1 VAENVCRK
9 GFLNPMGGVPM
20 RVRRL
25 FQFVALSSVAVLLA
39 ACGTGA
45 GNYSPAGQQP
55 AQSGG
60 ATQAGTSTTTNAAS
74 GNKVHLV
81 YFNARGAEAVERK
94 LVDRYMKDHPDI
106 EIEYLST
113 TSMSG
118 PSDTDAIANLIFNI
132 QSKRVVDVAKIEVSR
147 TPLDLMAAD
156 ATKEL
161 TAIGGDA
168 VMKRAQDLQNSGY
181 VLVNNGVWALPYE
194 YDPFGYVY
202 NASLFKDVGLNPDNP
217 PQTWADLRAA
227 NDTIKAK
234 MPNSWPQCHPIKNT
248 AKTLPYV
255 WNAGGSLWDRDVLPT
270 KATFTNPGMVA
281 AYKYLSEAAQ
291 KQWLNTDEIT
301 GDNQLQ
307 LMISRKCAAMDTSTN
322 FTLNLQAN
330 DPKTDWRVASP
341 PSMNANPNPITFG
354 GGSALAIP
362 STAAHPKEALDF
374 MMWLTS
380 DEVQNLKYGVSKDLS
395 LTDDDLSAQATP
407 ASKNTSETLKNN
419 DPKWK
424 QAILIIPSR
433 PAGVSPAFSK
443 IYDILAAAQ
452 ERIIR
457 TNADVDS
464 ELATAQTQSQQL
476 LDQSIQQYPNLYK
489 AAS

>member
-1 VAENVCRK
+1 MLR
-9 GFLNPMGGVPM
+9 P
-20 RVRRL
+20 RL
-25 FQFVALSSVAVLLA
+25 THFAAVSAAAMLLS

-45 GNYSPAGQQP
+45 SSYTPAGQQP
-55 AQSGG
+55 AQSQGG
-60 ATQAGTSTTTNAAS
+60 QAAAPQGAAAVS
-74 GNKVHLV
+74 GQKVHLV

-94 LVDRYMKDHPDI
+94 LVDRYMKDHPNI

-113 TSMSG
+113 TSLAG

-147 TPLDLMAAD
+147 TPLDLMAAN
-156 ATKEL
+156 AEQEL

-168 VMKRAQDLQNSGY
+168 VKARADSLLNSGY
-181 VLVNNGVWALPYE
+181 VEVNNGVWALPYE

-202 NASLFKDVGLNPDNP
+202 NATLYKDVGLDPDKP
-217 PQTWADLRAA
+217 PQTWDELRAA
-227 NDTIKAK
+227 NDAIKAK

-248 AKTLPYV
+248 AKTLPYI

-270 KATFTNPGMVA
+270 KVTFTTPGVTA
-281 AYKYLSEAAQ
+281 AYKYLGEIAQ
-291 KQWLNTDEIT
+291 KQWINTDEIT

-307 LMISRKCAAMDTSTN
+307 LMISRKCAAMDTSSN
-322 FTLNLQAN
+322 FTINLQAN
-330 DPKTDWRVASP
+330 DPKTDWRVAPP
-341 PSMNANPNPITFG
+341 PSMNTNPNPVTFG
-354 GGSALAIP
+354 GGSALAVP

-380 DEVQNLKYGVSKDLS
+380 DEVQNLKYGVTNDLS

-407 ASKNTSETLKNN
+407 ASKATSETLKNN

-433 PAGVSPAFSK
+433 PAGVTPAFSK

-457 TNADVDS
+457 SGANVDE
-464 ELATAQTQSQQL
+464 ELATAQQQSQQL
-476 LDQSIQQYPNLYK
+476 LDQSIAQYPNLYK
-489 AAS
+489 

>member
-1 VAENVCRK
+1 MLTN
-9 GFLNPMGGVPM
+9 
-20 RVRRL
+20 RL
-25 FQFVALSSVAVLLA
+25 IRFAAVSAAVVLLA
-39 ACGTGA
+39 GCGTGA
-45 GNYSPAGQQP
+45 SNYSPAGQP
-55 AQSGG
+55 AQAPGQGAPQAATGGGG
-60 ATQAGTSTTTNAAS
+60 A
-74 GNKVHLV
+74 KVHLV
-81 YFNARGAEAVERK
+81 YFNARGAEVAERK
-94 LVDRYMKDHPDI
+94 LAERYMKDHPDI

-132 QSKRVVDVAKIEVSR
+132 QSKRIVDVAKIEVSR

-168 VMKRAQDLQNSGY
+168 VKTRADGLLNNGY
-181 VLVNNGVWALPYE
+181 VIVNNGVWALPYE

-202 NASLFKDVGLNPDNP
+202 NASLFKDVGLDPDKP
-217 PQTWADLRAA
+217 PQTWADLRSTNEA
-227 NDTIKAK
+227 IKAK
-234 MPNSWPQCHPIKNT
+234 MPNAWPQCHPIKNT
-248 AKTLPYV
+248 AKTLPYI

-270 KATFTNPGMVA
+270 KALFTTPAVSGT
-281 AYKYLSEAAQ
+281 YKFLAEWAQ
-291 KQWLNTDEIT
+291 KQWINTDEIS

-307 LMISRKCAAMDTSTN
+307 LMISRKCAAIDISTN
-322 FTLNLQAN
+322 LTLALQTN
-330 DPKTDWRVASP
+330 DPKTDWRIAPP
-341 PSMNANPNPITFG
+341 PSMNANAQPVTFG

-362 STAAHPKEALDF
+362 STVAHPKEALDF

-380 DEVQNLKYGVSKDLS
+380 NDGQNLKFGVTKDLG
-395 LTDDDLSAQATP
+395 LTDDDIGAQATP
-407 ASKNTSETLKNN
+407 ASKNTSEALKNN

-443 IYDILAAAQ
+443 IYDILAAMQ

-457 TNADVDS
+457 SNANVDE
-464 ELATAQTQSQQL
+464 ELATAQQQSQQL
-476 LDQSIQQYPNLYK
+476 LDQSIAQYPNLYK
-489 AAS
+489 

>member
-1 VAENVCRK
+1 V
-9 GFLNPMGGVPM
+9 
-20 RVRRL
+20 
-25 FQFVALSSVAVLLA
+25 VLLA
-39 ACGTGA
+39 GCGTGA
-45 GNYSPAGQQP
+45 SNYSPAGQP
-55 AQSGG
+55 AQAPGQGAPQAATGGGG
-60 ATQAGTSTTTNAAS
+60 A
-74 GNKVHLV
+74 KVHLV
-81 YFNARGAEAVERK
+81 YFNARGAEVAERK
-94 LVDRYMKDHPDI
+94 LAERYMKDHPDI

-132 QSKRVVDVAKIEVSR
+132 QSKRIVDVAKIEVSR

-168 VMKRAQDLQNSGY
+168 VKTRADGLLNNGY
-181 VLVNNGVWALPYE
+181 VIVNNGVWALPYE

-202 NASLFKDVGLNPDNP
+202 NASLFKDVGLDPDKP
-217 PQTWADLRAA
+217 PQTWADLRSTNEA
-227 NDTIKAK
+227 IKAK
-234 MPNSWPQCHPIKNT
+234 MPNAWPQCHPIKNT
-248 AKTLPYV
+248 AKTLPYI

-270 KATFTNPGMVA
+270 KALFTTPAVSGT
-281 AYKYLSEAAQ
+281 YKFLAEWAQ
-291 KQWLNTDEIT
+291 KQWINTDEIS

-307 LMISRKCAAMDTSTN
+307 LMISRKCAAIDISTN
-322 FTLNLQAN
+322 LTLALQTN
-330 DPKTDWRVASP
+330 DPKTDWRIAPP
-341 PSMNANPNPITFG
+341 PSMNANAQPVTFG

-362 STAAHPKEALDF
+362 STVAHPKEALDF

-380 DEVQNLKYGVSKDLS
+380 NDGQNLKFGVTKDLG
-395 LTDDDLSAQATP
+395 LTDDDIGAQATP
-407 ASKNTSETLKNN
+407 ASKNTSEALKNN

-443 IYDILAAAQ
+443 IYDILAAMQ

-457 TNADVDS
+457 SNANVDE
-464 ELATAQTQSQQL
+464 ELATAQQQSQQL
-476 LDQSIQQYPNLYK
+476 LDQSIAQYPNLYK
-489 AAS
+489 

>member
-1 VAENVCRK
+1 MFRS
-9 GFLNPMGGVPM
+9 
-20 RVRRL
+20 RL
-25 FQFVALSSVAVLLA
+25 TCFAVVSAAALVLS
-39 ACGTGA
+39 ACGSGA
-45 GNYSPAGQQP
+45 SSYTPAGQQP
-55 AQSGG
+55 AQSQSG
-60 ATQAGTSTTTNAAS
+60 QPAADS
-74 GNKVHLV
+74 SNGQKVHLV
-81 YFNARGAEAVERK
+81 YFNARGAEASERK
-94 LVDRYMKDHPDI
+94 LVERYMKDHPNI

-113 TSMSG
+113 TSMAG

-132 QSKRVVDVAKIEVSR
+132 QAKRVVDVAKIEVSR

-168 VMKRAQDLQNSGY
+168 VKARAEALLNNGY
-181 VLVNNGVWALPYE
+181 VVVNNGVWALPYE

-202 NASLFKDVGLNPDNP
+202 NATLFKDVGLDPDKP
-217 PQTWADLRAA
+217 PQTWADLRTTNEA
-227 NDTIKAK
+227 IKAK
-234 MPNSWPQCHPIKNT
+234 MPNTWPQCHPIKNT
-248 AKTLPYV
+248 AKTLPYI

-270 KATFTNPGMVA
+270 KALFSTPGVSA
-281 AYKYLSEAAQ
+281 AYKYLAELAQ
-291 KQWLNTDEIT
+291 KQWINTDEIT

-322 FTLNLQAN
+322 FTLSLQAN
-330 DPKTDWRVASP
+330 DPKTDWRVAPP
-341 PSMNANPNPITFG
+341 PSMTANPNPVTFG

-362 STAAHPKEALDF
+362 STVTHPKEALDF

-380 DEVQNLKYGVSKDLS
+380 DEGQNLKYAVTKDLG
-395 LTDDDLSAQATP
+395 LTNDDLYAQATP
-407 ASKNTSETLKNN
+407 SSKNTAEALKS
-419 DPKWK
+419 DTKWK

-457 TNADVDS
+457 SNANVDE
-464 ELATAQTQSQQL
+464 ELATAQLQSQQL
-476 LDQSIQQYPNLYK
+476 LDQSIAQYPNLYK
-489 AAS
+489 SAG